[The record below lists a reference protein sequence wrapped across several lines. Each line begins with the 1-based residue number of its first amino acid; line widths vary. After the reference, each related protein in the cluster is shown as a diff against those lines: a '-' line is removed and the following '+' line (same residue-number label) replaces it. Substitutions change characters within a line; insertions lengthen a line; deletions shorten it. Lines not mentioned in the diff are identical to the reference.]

1 MLAAGTGVTL
11 TRATNIVFAEL
22 YFVPGVLMQ
31 AEDRA
36 HRIGLKEALTVTY
49 VIASGTLDAH
59 MFKRATQK
67 LSTLDRCIDGRN
79 DRTFLN

>member
-1 MLAAGTGVTL
+1 MLAAGTGITL

-36 HRIGLKEALTVTY
+36 HRIGLEEPLTVTY
-49 VIASGTLDAH
+49 VIANGSLDTH
-59 MFKRATQK
+59 MFKRATSK
-67 LSTLDRCIDGRN
+67 LSVLDKCLDGRS
-79 DRTFLN
+79 DRKFM